1 MSRQATGQIT
11 TSTLSDGTRAYQL
24 RFRAYGRRERLTLH
38 ERRGCECGCGGGWN
52 DRTVAVELENVLA
65 RVRAGVWRKAKTDPV
80 RVQRGVPTFHEYA
93 SAWLQ
98 AKVDG
103 TIGDRPIDAS
113 TERDYRWRLSKHL
126 LAFFAS
132 YRLVEIDPPLC
143 QAFKSTKLHE
153 AAELREAIDA
163 GAILRDTRGRGIK
176 PLGPSSLRKLIDC
189 LAAILDEAIEDGH
202 IDRNPARGRRMRVKV
217 PKPTRTF
224 LEMDELVALTD
235 AAGEQDSELTRP
247 PRPHA
252 TPGTT
257 AQKVAERLAAGL
269 RPAQIAAD
277 LGLARSTV
285 TYHVRRLGVE
295 PPSDYVGRR
304 AIVATLGGSGL
315 RASELCDV
323 RMREVRLHD
332 PNGARLRIPDAKT
345 EAGIREVQISPDL
358 VEELVAHIDR
368 LRRDGVPTGPDA

>member
-1 MSRQATGQIT
+1 M
-11 TSTLSDGTRAYQL
+11 
-24 RFRAYGRRERLTLH
+24 
-38 ERRGCECGCGGGWN
+38 
-52 DRTVAVELENVLA
+52 
-65 RVRAGVWRKAKTDPV
+65 
-80 RVQRGVPTFHEYA
+80 QRGVPTFHEYA

-98 AKVDG
+98 AKLDG

-113 TERDYRWRLSKHL
+113 TESDYRWRLAKHL
-126 LAFFAS
+126 LPFFAA
-132 YRLVEIDPPLC
+132 YRLDEIDAPLC
-143 QAFKSTKLHE
+143 QAFKSTKLRE

-163 GAILRDTRGRGIK
+163 GAVLRDPRGRRIK

-202 IDRNPARGRRMRVKV
+202 IDRNPARGRRLRVKV

-235 AAGEQDSELTRP
+235 AAGEQDSGLTRT

-252 TPGTT
+252 MPGTT
-257 AQKVAERLAAGL
+257 AHKVAERLAAGM
-269 RPAQIAAD
+269 RPAEIASD

-295 PPSDYVGRR
+295 AAGDYIGRR

-323 RMREVRLHD
+323 RMRDVRLHD
-332 PNGARLRIPDAKT
+332 PNGARLRILDAKT

-368 LRRDGVPTGPDA
+368 LRRVGQPTDPTPTSSRTCAAGA